1 MYFQGGGEKLLN
13 EAILNWDFTYIL
25 VAYLKTKV
33 GPRCR
38 VCICVS
44 NCSVAAELREITSM
58 GVCSVGREHCSTA
71 ALQLDSWD
79 TAAGDTL
86 LALQLGIPGTHTRNS
101 RLRCRGQ

>member
-1 MYFQGGGEKLLN
+1 MYVHGGGEKLLN
-13 EAILNWDFTYIL
+13 EAILNWDFSCLYENKS
-25 VAYLKTKV
+25 A
-33 GPRCR
+33 G
-38 VCICVS
+38 CVS
-44 NCSVAAELREITSM
+44 SCSVAAELREITSM

-101 RLRCRGQ
+101 RLSCHGQ